1 MTLEDLRIFIAAC
14 ETRSLSELARQL
26 GRTQSAVSQHVKRLE
41 SDMGARLISRSAAGI
56 APTEA
61 GEILRELALE
71 GLDAIALAKDRIQAL
86 TQDDTHT
93 LTITTGGTTV
103 RHFLKETVVQFKTS
117 HPNTHIRFL
126 PASST
131 RRCFELLRLN
141 QADLA
146 LVTTQTPSHGVEVRT
161 LAMQHFFLLTAPND
175 PLAGHAQLSMRDLH
189 GMRYLGLAEGTTHRQ
204 LIETATQKD
213 RIALVPELVFDDFDT
228 ASVFVE
234 LGLGN
239 AIVPAVQAYNFAQTG
254 KVHAIP
260 IIDLPAVPFGWGA
273 RRWKHRTSAAADF
286 VELFDQ
292 ALATRR
298 HIPGLAL
305 VAQRRDKQAD

>member
-14 ETRSLSELARQL
+14 ETHSLSALARDL

-41 SDMGARLISRSAAGI
+41 NEFDAHLITRSAAGI
-56 APTEA
+56 EPTAA

-71 GLDAIALAKDRIQAL
+71 GLDALSLAQDRIHAL
-86 TQDDTHT
+86 KHGDTPT

-103 RHFLKETVVQFKTS
+103 RHFLKNAVVRFRTLYPDTQI
-117 HPNTHIRFL
+117 HFL
-126 PASST
+126 PAGST

-146 LVTTQTPSHGVEVRT
+146 LVTTQTPSHGVEIRT
-161 LAMQHFFLLTAPND
+161 LAMQHLFLLTAPGD
-175 PLAGHAQLSMRDLH
+175 ELAGYDSLSVADLD
-189 GMRYLGLAEGTTHRQ
+189 GMRYLGLAEGTAHRQ
-204 LIETATQKD
+204 LIDNTAD
-213 RIALVPELVFDDFDT
+213 NHGVRLVPELAFDDFDT

-254 KVHAIP
+254 RVQTVP
-260 IIDLPAVPFGWGA
+260 IRDLPAVPFGWGA
-273 RRWKHRTSAAADF
+273 RRWKYRSTAAARF
-286 VELFDQ
+286 VELFDDT
-292 ALATRR
+292 LDELR
-298 HIPGLAL
+298 HIPGLDI
-305 VAQRRDKQAD
+305 VAP